1 MIEIDDLDWNWLKTD
16 MVAAIEP
23 MDDRGYE
30 IASEAHKLPMGKVLD
45 VFCRSLRDFA
55 VLKPSAQVKPK
66 GPPGCKMV
74 GTVKGT
80 KLWAGDCV
88 ASEPTGSAPPPEG
101 EK

>member
-1 MIEIDDLDWNWLKTD
+1 MRILCVL
-16 MVAAIEP
+16 AAIIFSSAAFAQDAP
-23 MDDRGYE
+23 
-30 IASEAHKLPMGKVLD
+30 KVG
-45 VFCRSLRDFA
+45 S
-55 VLKPSAQVKPK
+55 KPSAQVKPK

-88 ASEPTGSAPPPEG
+88 ASEPTGSAPPEG